1 MNMFSSKRG
10 QLNLEKFMINA
21 EKLNNNYFNQ
31 KRKNI
36 FEENKDKKPYS
47 KQESKYNLKQ
57 ILKNYNLNRIGKK
70 NGFTKEYL
78 HLLTDL
84 LYENNRKN
92 YSMKRLCL
100 VDFRKKILKNK
111 ISLSFQNFI
120 EKDSLSER
128 IHNKIYLTNLDQKS
142 YNLKS
147 ENKTLTNFSS
157 KITKSK
163 YFHNKKEL
171 SSIDF
176 LKKVNL
182 RINLD
187 SNFSSRNTK
196 ATTISESNTYDHP
209 SKNKMNKIK
218 SRTIESYTYKKTDN
232 EDKYK
237 WYNDPKEEYLENNNK
252 IKFIN
257 YLNNKYK
264 FYKYKTLEEKKNIKE
279 IHKRQ
284 NIFNKEIIKL
294 NKKIDFPYKKEF
306 FSKFNRLKMKNIYKI
321 NVIG

>member
-128 IHNKIYLTNLDQKS
+128 IHNKIYITNIDQKS
-142 YNLKS
+142 YNSKL
-147 ENKTLTNFSS
+147 ENKTHTNFSN
-157 KITKSK
+157 KIKKSK
-163 YFHNKKEL
+163 YFQNKKEL

-187 SNFSSRNTK
+187 TNNFSSRNTK
-196 ATTISESNTYDHP
+196 ATTISESNTYDYP
-209 SKNKMNKIK
+209 PINKMNKIK
-218 SRTIESYTYKKTDN
+218 SRTIDSYTDKKKDN
-232 EDKYK
+232 DDKYI
-237 WYNDPKEEYLENNNK
+237 WYNNPNEEYLENNNK
-252 IKFIN
+252 IKFID

-264 FYKYKTLEEKKNIKE
+264 FYKYKTLEENKHIKE
-279 IHKRQ
+279 IHKRR
-284 NIFNKEIIKL
+284 NLFNKESIKL
-294 NKKIDFPYKKEF
+294 NKKVDFPYKKEF
-306 FSKFNRLKMKNIYKI
+306 FSKFNRLKKKNIY
-321 NVIG
+321 

>member
-1 MNMFSSKRG
+1 MFSSKRG

-163 YFHNKKEL
+163 YFHSKKEL

-182 RINLD
+182 RINLE

-218 SRTIESYTYKKTDN
+218 SRTIDSYTYKKTDN
-232 EDKYK
+232 ED
-237 WYNDPKEEYLENNNK
+237 
-252 IKFIN
+252 
-257 YLNNKYK
+257 NNKYK

-284 NIFNKEIIKL
+284 NLFNKEIIKL
-294 NKKIDFPYKKEF
+294 NKKVDFPYKKEF